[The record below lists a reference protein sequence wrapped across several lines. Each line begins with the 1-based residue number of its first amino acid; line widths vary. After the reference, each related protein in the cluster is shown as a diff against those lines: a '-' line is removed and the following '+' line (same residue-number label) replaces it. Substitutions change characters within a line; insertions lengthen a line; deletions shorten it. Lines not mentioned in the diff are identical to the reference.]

1 MVTPPTTDDEPT
13 ETDPSAGPHAHVTDG
28 PGGTETGSGSGT
40 TAAAVCGD
48 GVVEGDEQCDDGNLE
63 LHDDCLPGCVDAR
76 CGDGVLWAGVEAC
89 DDGNLDD
96 HDTCTSACQPAACGD
111 GVVQLGESCDDGN
124 LDDHDACTGSCELAT
139 CGDGHVWL
147 PFEDCDTEGDT
158 PTCDDDCTPAQC
170 GDGHVNAAAGE
181 QCDDDNKVPFDACTH
196 ECQHATCGDGLLWE
210 GAEECDDGNLTPG
223 DGCESDC
230 TIPPKYAAYSPKHNL
245 VPRSPPAVR
254 CFRPSRPRD
263 QGVWVF
269 VLYAGGCAGTR
280 DLAGFLIRGGNI

>member
-1 MVTPPTTDDEPT
+1 MVSTL
-13 ETDPSAGPHAHVTDG
+13 S
-28 PGGTETGSGSGT
+28 
-40 TAAAVCGD
+40 
-48 GVVEGDEQCDDGNLE
+48 
-63 LHDDCLPGCVDAR
+63 GCVEDCAEELENAR
-76 CGDGVLWAGVEAC
+76 FDEGQPCDSNRDCSSGDCSPYNLCEYRAC
-89 DDGNLDD
+89 DCGPEGCGPDGSPN
-96 HDTCTSACQPAACGD
+96 A
-111 GVVQLGESCDDGN
+111 
-124 LDDHDACTGSCELAT
+124 
-139 CGDGHVWL
+139 
-147 PFEDCDTEGDT
+147 
-158 PTCDDDCTPAQC
+158 TCDDDCTPAQC

-280 DLAGFLIRGGNI
+280 DLAGFLVRGGNI